1 MCKLVR
7 FNNSIFI
14 ALIGVLLI
22 SCNLIAQPQDE
33 QHPPLLPDS
42 NKIVQMVDELATAL
56 SLNEEQ
62 RTQVSELHFTHFKE
76 AGELMEKNKAQGEK
90 GREVMDALRKDFEE
104 QVKAL
109 LSDEQKVQFE
119 TFLSN
124 HGPQQD
130 RKRPQQRNFN

>member
-1 MCKLVR
+1 
-7 FNNSIFI
+7 
-14 ALIGVLLI
+14 
-22 SCNLIAQPQDE
+22 
-33 QHPPLLPDS
+33 
-42 NKIVQMVDELATAL
+42 
-56 SLNEEQ
+56 
-62 RTQVSELHFTHFKE
+62 
-76 AGELMEKNKAQGEK
+76 MEKNKAQGEK